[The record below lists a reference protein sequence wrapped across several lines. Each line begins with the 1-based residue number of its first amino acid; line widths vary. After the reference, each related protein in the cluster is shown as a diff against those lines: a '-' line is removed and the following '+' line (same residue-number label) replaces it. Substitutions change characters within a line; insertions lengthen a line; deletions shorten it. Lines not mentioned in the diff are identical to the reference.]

1 LDIVTILNNS
11 LLQKKKKSNKN
22 SSSTSI
28 TNQQLIQQSNH
39 IYNALNAIDGNDGF
53 TVDLIY
59 EILENCG
66 ILSNDPRIQS
76 FLPSL
81 PVVRSSFPL
90 FCLFFFVLLLLK
102 IIPLFFFFFIFKAPN
117 KINASHFTGISQLL
131 LRALQGELA
140 IPDWPAF
147 TKISNN
153 IYNLT
158 LLNKEGHN
166 ADYIPVLANAN
177 PDKFGVSVC
186 TIDGQ
191 RYNIGDTKEYWG
203 VSLLSFVFLSS
214 IIFEKCN

>member
-1 LDIVTILNNS
+1 LNSSFFISLFSFLLSPFSFLFSPFSFLLSLFSFLTFSGANVITSVDRFGGTPITDASKNNNLDIVTILNNS

-28 TNQQLIQQSNH
+28 TNQQLNQQSNH

-102 IIPLFFFFFIFKAPN
+102 IIPLFFFFIYFQGTKQN
-117 KINASHFTGISQLL
+117 KCI
-131 LRALQGELA
+131 
-140 IPDWPAF
+140 AF
-147 TKISNN
+147 YRHITIIIK
-153 IYNLT
+153 
-158 LLNKEGHN
+158 
-166 ADYIPVLANAN
+166 
-177 PDKFGVSVC
+177 SV
-186 TIDGQ
+186 T
-191 RYNIGDTKEYWG
+191 R
-203 VSLLSFVFLSS
+203 
-214 IIFEKCN
+214 